1 MEKKTLNVDSR
12 VSSNLS
18 LLRTFFIFISVLML
32 IVGLI
37 LILVAFVDYDE
48 GYLFTGFRLALC
60 AIGTLFFSLPFSVFI
75 TFVIIS
81 RFYITILYSNHE
93 KNSMFISYSKLR
105 FYPHDKKRP
114 YKGRFRLIC
123 QGQSLHS
130 FLFL

>member
-48 GYLFTGFRLALC
+48 GYLSTGFSLALC
-60 AIGTLFFSLPFSVFI
+60 AIGTLFFSLPFL
-75 TFVIIS
+75 
-81 RFYITILYSNHE
+81 RGLITIVESAEYLKAEMKSKYEIELE
-93 KNSMFISYSKLR
+93 KPN
-105 FYPHDKKRP
+105 DAEKK
-114 YKGRFRLIC
+114 
-123 QGQSLHS
+123 
-130 FLFL
+130 